1 MITEAKIHTLHLQ
14 TVCSWQIGVDRPS
27 QEPECGYP
35 TKSKAGGELEG
46 VGGERSNK
54 VDLEIERQPWRN
66 TEVGV
71 KV

>member
-1 MITEAKIHTLHLQ
+1 ML
-14 TVCSWQIGVDRPS
+14 IGPLER
-27 QEPECGYP
+27 YP

-54 VDLEIERQPWRN
+54 VDLEIERQPCRI